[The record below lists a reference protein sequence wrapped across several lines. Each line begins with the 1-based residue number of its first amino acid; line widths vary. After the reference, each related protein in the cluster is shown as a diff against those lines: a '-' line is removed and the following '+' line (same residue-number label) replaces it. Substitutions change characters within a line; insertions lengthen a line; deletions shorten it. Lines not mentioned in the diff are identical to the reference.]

1 MHPSVGSAYEAERA
15 AEEFL
20 IAAQDSDG
28 FWRDYSLPPGAS
40 TGWTSACVAW
50 SLCNSSS
57 SPEWSHAVERS
68 RMAIHSHWRPG
79 GWGYNFDGEPDA
91 DTTAWVLRLMAKLN
105 DPCARDAARYLE
117 PFLSRSGG
125 VRTFSTPERFGTW
138 AHEHIDVVPTV
149 GLALVESASDE
160 SLTARLRAWCLAK
173 QRTGGGWDSFWWS
186 TDAYAVARNLEFL
199 NLSGGIPATVLEVCR
214 RWLLS
219 QSRMESA
226 FEGAHLLLSAV
237 LLEAIEETKC
247 LCLVNDLLSSQMS
260 DGSWPAS
267 CVLQVPHQSSDE
279 AEVLLYDDCK
289 RLMSTAMASQSLKTW
304 LQAKASTP
312 ASGLRKRVIRCS

>member
-173 QRTGGGWDSFWWS
+173 QRTGGGWHSFWWS
-186 TDAYAVARNLEFL
+186 TDSYAVAQNLEFL
-199 NLSGGIPATVLEVCR
+199 KSSGGIPANVVESCW
-214 RWLLS
+214 RWLFAQGAMRS
-219 QSRMESA
+219 S
-226 FEGAHLLLSAV
+226 FEGAHLLLSAIFIGAME
-237 LLEAIEETKC
+237 EANC
-247 LCLVNDLLSSQMS
+247 LRLVGDLLASQLS

-267 CVLQVPHQSSDE
+267 PVLQVPHQWDDE
-279 AEVLLYDDCK
+279 AEILLYDDCK
-289 RLMSTAMASQSLKTW
+289 RLMSTAMVLRSLSSW
-304 LQAKASTP
+304 LRAVSSDAC
-312 ASGLRKRVIRCS
+312 A